1 LNTLFVDKN
10 LRHHGLIQAYSRT
23 NRILGEKKSQGN
35 IVVFRNLKKATDD
48 AIALFSNKD
57 AKEIIIMQ
65 PYEKYVKEIN
75 EAYQKLID
83 IVPTFETVDD
93 LYSEDEEL
101 EFIKAFRDLIRL
113 KNIISSYADFNFD
126 DIKLDEQEF
135 ENYKSK
141 YLDLY
146 DKTKGTGGEK
156 TSILDEV
163 DFELELIHRDDITVA
178 YILAL
183 LANLKAT
190 TPEEKERK
198 QKEILDLVAG
208 ETNLRSK
215 RKLIEKFIIENLPLI
230 QSENIEEDYNN
241 FMDAEKLK
249 AFNDFVEEEKLNPDK
264 LKKLTEDYIFTQR
277 TPSKQEV
284 VDILENQP
292 SIMKRSTIGD
302 VILSKFMNFVN
313 TFFND

>member
-1 LNTLFVDKN
+1 MVVN
-10 LRHHGLIQAYSRT
+10 LDW
-23 NRILGEKKSQGN
+23 K
-35 IVVFRNLKKATDD
+35 VVVNLTG
-48 AIALFSNKD
+48 FSN
-57 AKEIIIMQ
+57 
-65 PYEKYVKEIN
+65 
-75 EAYQKLID
+75 ID
-83 IVPTFETVDD
+83 
-93 LYSEDEEL
+93 
-101 EFIKAFRDLIRL
+101 
-113 KNIISSYADFNFD
+113 
-126 DIKLDEQEF
+126 LDEQEF

-146 DKTKGTGGEK
+146 DKTKEVKEK

-163 DFELELIHRDDITVA
+163 DFELELIHRDDITVS

-190 TPEEKERK
+190 TVEEKERK

-208 ETNLRSK
+208 ETKLRSK
-215 RKLIEKFIIENLPLI
+215 RELIERFIIENLPLI
-230 QSENIEEDYNN
+230 QAENIEEDYNN

-249 AFNDFVEEEKLNPDK
+249 AFNKFVEDEKLNADK

-292 SIMKRSTIGD
+292 SIMQRSSIGD
-302 VILSKFMNFVN
+302 IILNKFMNFVN